1 LFSLS
6 LATATPSGVLVAT
19 HQCTELKKT
28 APTPLSKGIC
38 ALELGDANQALTHL
52 QSREADH
59 ISPVVQLLIARAQH
73 LNNDHKGVL
82 TATNNLV
89 LPAPFDQEVTLLRGR
104 ALVQSNDSLT
114 ARPLLRGLL
123 SGSHGSEARYW
134 LAVGGEQRG
143 DITAAVNTYIATWEG
158 DPGVWGD
165 RAAERLQA
173 LDRSLPDLSTKDGL
187 LSAKRRADTLTA
199 ANEHTR
205 AAAILKKLGVED
217 TSTTPTRHGLALAR
231 AQAASK
237 AYPAAITTY
246 SNVLGSH
253 DNATGSAADLFNYAL
268 TVARTGD
275 YTRSTMIYSA
285 VIAQHPVHK
294 KARHAQ
300 YKIGYMAYDEAR
312 YDDAIDAL
320 TLYLRKHPQGKH
332 VAEARWFSGRAAMLL
347 DRYDAALEIWRPLAS
362 RKDEQTLTTAAQY
375 WSARILG
382 KQGDKDAEQKA
393 LQSLL
398 LVHPETGYGYFAA
411 VTLGHSFSV
420 PGPIHLPSLPIVL
433 AENPDIRVAKKLL
446 DVGLNR
452 FAAAYLNRA
461 LPLVNK
467 GDRNAAVAFAH
478 LLISGGEYQS
488 AMKLAKPFCSGA
500 DLAAQSACLPRPAQ
514 ETVQG
519 LTYLSGLP
527 ANLPYAI
534 MKAESALKPW
544 VSSHAGARG
553 LMQLMPAVGANAHA
567 LFHETGDPAYHPDQ
581 LFDPDICAALGT
593 TELNRLL
600 ERFEGKYTDTLP
612 LIIASYNAGPE
623 AIERWLLNAGENNN
637 ADTFAENISYTETRR
652 YVRRVLGYLM
662 SYRML
667 YGDAN

>member
-1 LFSLS
+1 
-6 LATATPSGVLVAT
+6 VLLAT
-19 HQCTELKKT
+19 HQCAELEKT
-28 APTPLSKGIC
+28 APTPLAKGIC
-38 ALELGDANQALTHL
+38 ALEMGDATQALNHL
-52 QSREADH
+52 QSRDADH
-59 ISPVVQLLIARAQH
+59 ISPVVRLLIARSHH
-73 LNNDHKGVL
+73 LNNNHKGVL
-82 TATNNLV
+82 AATSKLV

-104 ALVQSNDSLT
+104 AFVQSNDSLT

-123 SGSHGSEARYW
+123 SGPHGSQARYW

-143 DITAAVNTYIATWEG
+143 DIAAAVTTYIATWEG
-158 DPGVWGD
+158 DADIWGD

-173 LDRSLPDLSTKDGL
+173 LGRTLPDLLTKGGL

-205 AAAILKKLGVED
+205 AAALLKKLGTED
-217 TSTTPTRHGLALAR
+217 TATTPTRHGLALAR

-237 AYPAAITTY
+237 AYPDAITTY
-246 SNVLGSH
+246 NSVLGSH
-253 DNATGSAADLFNYAL
+253 DNATGSATDLFNYAL
-268 TVARTGD
+268 TFARTGD

-312 YDDAIDAL
+312 YDDAIEAL

-332 VAEARWFSGRAAMLL
+332 VAEARWFSGRSAMLL
-347 DRYDAALEIWRPLAS
+347 DRHDVALKLWRPLAN
-362 RKDEQTLTTAAQY
+362 RNDKQMLTVAAQY
-375 WSARILG
+375 WSARIMG
-382 KQGDKDAEQKA
+382 KQGNADAERKA

-398 LVHPETGYGYFAA
+398 RAHPETGYAYFAA
-411 VTLGHSFSV
+411 ATLGHRFPEV
-420 PGPIHLPSLPIVL
+420 GTIALPSLPVAL
-433 AENPDIRVAKKLL
+433 AENRDVRIAKRLL

-461 LPLVNK
+461 LPLV
-467 GDRNAAVAFAH
+467 DRKDRDASVATAH
-478 LLISGGEYQS
+478 LLIAVGEYRS
-488 AMKLAKPFCSGA
+488 AMKLAKPFCSNT
-500 DLAAQSACLPRPAQ
+500 DLAARAACLPRPAQ
-514 ETVQG
+514 ETVNS
-519 LTYLSGLP
+519 LTRLSGLP
-527 ANLPYAI
+527 ENLPYAI

-553 LMQLMPAVGANAHA
+553 LMQLMPAVGADAHA
-567 LFHETGDPAYHPDQ
+567 RLHKTGDPAYHPDQ

-593 TELNRLL
+593 TELGRLL
-600 ERFEGKYTDTLP
+600 ERFQGKHTDTLP

-623 AIERWLLNAGENNN
+623 AIERWLLTSETNDN
-637 ADTFAENISYTETRR
+637 ADAFAENISYTETRR

-662 SYRML
+662 SYRIL
-667 YGDAN
+667 YGDTN